1 MAESI
6 DYKNAKSIYDFTVKD
21 TYGNDVPLE
30 KYKGKVCVIV
40 NIASQCGLTSSNYAK
55 LTDLKKK
62 YENAGQFS
70 IIHKSPS
77 CLAISYAILIYL
89 FFRLLT
95 FADVEILSFPCN
107 QFANEMPEKD
117 GEEMVCHLKKANADL
132 GAVFKK
138 VDVNGENAA
147 PLYKFLKE
155 KQGGFLGDSIKW
167 NFTKFLVD
175 KDGQPVDRF
184 APTTSPTSI
193 EKKIDALL
201 AQ

>member
-1 MAESI
+1 MAQSV
-6 DYKNAKSIYDFTVKD
+6 DPKDAKSIYDFTVKD

-40 NIASQCGLTSSNYAK
+40 NIASQCGLTSSNYTK

-62 YENAGQFS
+62 YENAGSLNWFVS
-70 IIHKSPS
+70 IDLTH
-77 CLAISYAILIYL
+77 CLHSSFIL
-89 FFRLLT
+89 
-95 FADVEILSFPCN
+95 ADVEILSFPCN

-132 GAVFKK
+132 GVIFKK
-138 VDVNGENAA
+138 VDVNGDTAD
-147 PLYKFLKE
+147 PLFKFLKN

-175 KDGQPVDRF
+175 KNGQPVDRF

-193 EKKIDALL
+193 EKKIDELL
-201 AQ
+201 KQ

>member
-1 MAESI
+1 MAATV
-6 DYKNAKSIYDFTVKD
+6 DPKDAKSIYDFTVKD
-21 TYGNDVPLE
+21 TYGNDVPLD

-40 NIASQCGLTSSNYAK
+40 NIASQCGLTSSNYSK

-62 YENAGQFS
+62 YENAGLSHILSNWFIS
-70 IIHKSPS
+70 ISFTS
-77 CLAISYAILIYL
+77 CLHICHSSDSSS
-89 FFRLLT
+89 

-132 GAVFKK
+132 GVIFKK
-138 VDVNGENAA
+138 VDVNGDTAD
-147 PLYKFLKE
+147 PLFKFLKE

-175 KDGQPVDRF
+175 KNGQPVERF

-193 EKKIDALL
+193 EKKIDELL
-201 AQ
+201 KQ